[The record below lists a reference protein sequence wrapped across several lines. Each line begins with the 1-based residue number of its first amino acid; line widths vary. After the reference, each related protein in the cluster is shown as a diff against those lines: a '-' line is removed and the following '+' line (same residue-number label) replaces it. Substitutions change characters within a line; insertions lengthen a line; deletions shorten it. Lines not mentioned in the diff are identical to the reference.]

1 MPAFL
6 KEIEAY
12 KKGDY
17 EKALKDAFIGFDATL
32 VNDKVIEELKK
43 LIPDSKG
50 DETDTDDEADE
61 DEENIKELCNESR
74 MPLNELLEKLK
85 DPLAKVKQGES
96 SGTSK
101 PMSPFLRGRRN
112 GSSSKAAADTA
123 AAAATTENGECSSAS
138 DRTAPS
144 QKLDVSIIFHS
155 TEMFERNVPFDRNV
169 RKLTKTF
176 WFYRQSSEEE
186 AVSSSSASV
195 ENKAAPANRYDI
207 NYTAKILACR
217 HFPTMFRSFF
227 SIVLQLVSQQM
238 VHQAV
243 EMAHQAVKAP
253 LAPKQMKETLV
264 TVQIAHPM
272 QIKPLVSNT
281 TNRLVFNSLIYFF

>member
-1 MPAFL
+1 
-6 KEIEAY
+6 
-12 KKGDY
+12 
-17 EKALKDAFIGFDATL
+17 
-32 VNDKVIEELKK
+32 
-43 LIPDSKG
+43 
-50 DETDTDDEADE
+50 
-61 DEENIKELCNESR
+61 
-74 MPLNELLEKLK
+74 
-85 DPLAKVKQGES
+85 
-96 SGTSK
+96 
-101 PMSPFLRGRRN
+101 
-112 GSSSKAAADTA
+112 
-123 AAAATTENGECSSAS
+123 
-138 DRTAPS
+138 
-144 QKLDVSIIFHS
+144 
-155 TEMFERNVPFDRNV
+155 MFERNVPFDRNV

-207 NYTAKILACR
+207 NYTAKLLACR

-243 EMAHQAVKAP
+243 AMAHRALKAP

-281 TNRLVFNSLIYFF
+281 TNRLVFNSLVFFLNIFILSLFQTMRAKIKKKHRLQARWMMIPKNQNMKKMMTKKWKMK